1 MSNLEV
7 VVVVPE
13 IVPPFVNYVNYTEE
27 YERMMGY
34 GPGIVWQVLRQ
45 LAKEMNLTYN
55 VKRAGYSMA
64 TRWDDAFSALHHSE
78 AEIVVGAAVLQ
89 ASTDANV
96 SFSHPFLFEATG
108 VLYQMSEAHIYQ
120 RYAYV
125 FSIFPVAVIAAIV
138 ICLTA
143 AILFLFYVGCD
154 YSTIYCSNTNRS
166 CVTVAMT
173 VLSAFFGQDVRLKT
187 ESFPLRVVI
196 SFLYLLSIMMFITAV
211 GSSIFIPNIQ
221 YNDKHT
227 FKRFE
232 DVLNAIESSHYTIV
246 LHENSARTSMIQASV
261 YHDVKRLWDYI
272 NKHNRVIYSRT
283 IDEGVQMVRDHPYF
297 LLVGP
302 YDTLNVISKAD
313 CRLQLLP
320 QHVLPAYQAI
330 AMKLDSP
337 YIDPMNKIV
346 LRLVEHGFINKWIT
360 GYGNYVSDRRKREPD
375 YCSHLS
381 SKFLPI
387 KLPFVI
393 SAFISLAFG
402 VVFSL
407 AALITELY
415 VPGSGVTHRSFI
427 RLFTI

>member
-173 VLSAFFGQDVRLKT
+173 VLSAFFGQ
-187 ESFPLRVVI
+187 
-196 SFLYLLSIMMFITAV
+196 
-211 GSSIFIPNIQ
+211 G
-221 YNDKHT
+221 
-227 FKRFE
+227 FE